1 LCRPAAR
8 GGRAIFFKEGNGMQ
22 QTAEAKA
29 WSIDRARELYGIA
42 RWGLRYFDINGRGQV
57 TVSPLKEQ
65 GGTVAIVDVIKE
77 AVEQGLHFPMLIR
90 FHDLLR
96 NRVERIN
103 KAFNDAIVELEYKSI
118 YRGVYPVKVNQ
129 LREVVEEIIDAGKP
143 YHHGLEVGS
152 KPELFAVLAFHED
165 RESLIICNG
174 YKDSVYIKTALLGRK
189 LGKKIILVVEKV
201 EEVASII
208 RYARE
213 LKVEPMIGLR
223 VRLMSVGKGKWE
235 KSTGEDAKFGLSTQ
249 EILQVSELLKEAG
262 LADCLKLVHF
272 HSGSQI
278 PDILTIKKAVREGAM
293 FYAKIRQI
301 GHALEYI
308 DVGGGLGVDYDGSR
322 TTFHSSINYSL
333 NEYARDIVHNI
344 MDVCDSQGVE
354 HPVIISESGRA
365 VVAHHSVL
373 VVETFGDI
381 KKMEHAKEPAKPGV
395 IHKLVDDAWYNYTHV
410 NPSNPLEAY
419 HDALHN
425 KEETQVH
432 FELGLIGLEVKA
444 EVEKLFWLTGA
455 RVLEHFKEAEYKPDD
470 IVELE
475 SKFSD
480 QYLCNFS
487 VFQSLL
493 DHWGYGQLFP
503 IMPLHRLNEEPQ
515 RRGTLADITCD
526 SDGKVSKF
534 INLYEEGVDTL
545 PLHDLNGK
553 PYYLGIFLT
562 GAYQDIMGDLHNL
575 FGRVNEAHVFLD
587 EDEDSG
593 YYIEETIEGTTMEKV
608 LALVQY
614 TGTDLKRKMKSQ
626 VDSAIKEDRLR
637 PNEAMRL
644 LGEYEKGLKGYTY
657 LDLKKVR
664 KKG

>member
-1 LCRPAAR
+1 
-8 GGRAIFFKEGNGMQ
+8 MQ
-22 QTAEAKA
+22 QTAETKA
-29 WSIDRARELYGIA
+29 WSIDKARELYGVA
-42 RWGLRYFDINGRGQV
+42 RWGLRYFDINTKGQV
-57 TVSPLKEQ
+57 TVAPLKEQ
-65 GGTVAIVDVIKE
+65 GGSVAIVDVIKE

-103 KAFNDAIVELEYKSI
+103 KAFNDAIVELEYKSV
-118 YRGVYPVKVNQ
+118 YRGVYPIKVNQ

-143 YHHGLEVGS
+143 FHHGLEVGS
-152 KPELFAVLAFHED
+152 KPELYAALAFHED

-174 YKDSVYIKTALLGRK
+174 YKDALYIKTALLGRK

-201 EEVASII
+201 EEVTNII
-208 RYARE
+208 RYAKE
-213 LKVEPMIGLR
+213 LKVEPLIGLR
-223 VRLMSVGKGKWE
+223 VRLMSGGKGKWE

-249 EILQVSELLKEAG
+249 EILQVSDLLKEAG

-333 NEYARDIVHNI
+333 NEYARDIVYNI
-344 MDVCDSQGVE
+344 MDVCDSQGVA
-354 HPVIISESGRA
+354 HPIIISESGRA

-381 KKMEHAKEPAKPGV
+381 KKMEHAKEPAKPE
-395 IHKLVDDAWYNYTHV
+395 ISHKLADEAWYNYTHV

-455 RVLEHFKEAEYKPDD
+455 RVLEHFKDAEYKPDD

-503 IMPLHRLNEEPQ
+503 IMPLHRLTEEPQ

-545 PLHDLNGK
+545 PLHELNGK
-553 PYYLGIFLT
+553 PYYLGVFLT

-587 EDEDSG
+587 EDEESG

>member
-1 LCRPAAR
+1 
-8 GGRAIFFKEGNGMQ
+8 MQ

-29 WSIDRARELYGIA
+29 WSIDKARELYGIA

-57 TVSPLKEQ
+57 TVAPLKEQ
-65 GGTVAIVDVIKE
+65 GGSVAIVDVIKE

-103 KAFNDAIVELEYKSI
+103 KAFNDAIVELEYKSV
-118 YRGVYPVKVNQ
+118 YRGVYPIKVNQ

-143 YHHGLEVGS
+143 FHHGLEVGS
-152 KPELFAVLAFHED
+152 KPELYAALAFHED

-174 YKDSVYIKTALLGRK
+174 YKDALYIKTALLGRK
-189 LGKKIILVVEKV
+189 LGKKIVLVVEKV
-201 EEVASII
+201 EEVTNII
-208 RYARE
+208 RYAKE
-213 LKVEPMIGLR
+213 LKVAPMIGLR
-223 VRLMSVGKGKWE
+223 VRLMSGGKGKWE

-249 EILQVSELLKEAG
+249 EILQVSDLLKEAD

-301 GHALEYI
+301 GHGLEYI

-333 NEYARDIVHNI
+333 NEYARDIVYNI

-381 KKMEHAKEPAKPGV
+381 KKMEHAKEPAKPNLS
-395 IHKLVDDAWYNYTHV
+395 HKLADEAWYNYSHV

-455 RVLEHFKEAEYKPDD
+455 RVLEHFKDAEYKPDD

-503 IMPLHRLNEEPQ
+503 IMPLHRLTEEPQ

-553 PYYLGIFLT
+553 PYYLGVFLT

-587 EDEDSG
+587 EDEESG

-657 LDLKKVR
+657 LDLKQV
-664 KKG
+664 KKKS

>member
-1 LCRPAAR
+1 
-8 GGRAIFFKEGNGMQ
+8 MQ
-22 QTAEAKA
+22 QTAEAKT

-57 TVSPLKEQ
+57 TVAPLKEQ

-103 KAFNDAIVELEYKSI
+103 KAFNDAIVDLEYKSI

-143 YHHGLEVGS
+143 FHHGLEVGS

-201 EEVASII
+201 EEVSNII
-208 RYARE
+208 RYAKE

-223 VRLMSVGKGKWE
+223 VRLMSGGKGKWE

-249 EILQVSELLKEAG
+249 EIIQVSDLLKEAG

-354 HPVIISESGRA
+354 HPVIVSESGRA

-381 KKMEHAKEPAKPGV
+381 KKMEHVQEPAKPE
-395 IHKLVDDAWYNYTHV
+395 ISHKLVDEAWYNYTHV

-425 KEETQVH
+425 KEETQVY
-432 FELGLIGLEVKA
+432 FELGLIDLEIKA
-444 EVEKLFWLTGA
+444 EVEKFFWLTGA

-553 PYYLGIFLT
+553 PYYLGVFLT

-614 TGTDLKRKMKSQ
+614 TGTDLKRKMKRQ
-626 VDSAIKEDRLR
+626 VESAIKEDRLR

-657 LDLKKVR
+657 LDLKKIR

>member
-1 LCRPAAR
+1 
-8 GGRAIFFKEGNGMQ
+8 MQ

-29 WSIDRARELYGIA
+29 WSIDKARELYGIA

-57 TVSPLKEQ
+57 TVAPLKEQ
-65 GGTVAIVDVIKE
+65 GGSIAIVDVIKE

-118 YRGVYPVKVNQ
+118 YRGVYPIKVNQ

-143 YHHGLEVGS
+143 FHHGLEVGS
-152 KPELFAVLAFHED
+152 KPELYAALAFHED

-174 YKDSVYIKTALLGRK
+174 YKDALYIKTALLGRK

-201 EEVASII
+201 EEVVNII
-208 RYARE
+208 RYAKE
-213 LKVEPMIGLR
+213 LKVAPMIGLR
-223 VRLMSVGKGKWE
+223 VRLMSGGKGKWE

-249 EILQVSELLKEAG
+249 EILQVSDLLKEAE

-333 NEYARDIVHNI
+333 NEYARDIVYNI

-354 HPVIISESGRA
+354 HPIIISESGRA

-381 KKMEHAKEPAKPGV
+381 KKMEHAKEPAKPE
-395 IHKLVDDAWYNYTHV
+395 ISHKLADEAWYNYTHV

-455 RVLEHFKEAEYKPDD
+455 RVLEHFKDAEYKPDD

-526 SDGKVSKF
+526 SDGTVAKF

-553 PYYLGIFLT
+553 PYYLGVFLT

>member
-1 LCRPAAR
+1 
-8 GGRAIFFKEGNGMQ
+8 
-22 QTAEAKA
+22 
-29 WSIDRARELYGIA
+29 
-42 RWGLRYFDINGRGQV
+42 
-57 TVSPLKEQ
+57 
-65 GGTVAIVDVIKE
+65 
-77 AVEQGLHFPMLIR
+77 
-90 FHDLLR
+90 
-96 NRVERIN
+96 
-103 KAFNDAIVELEYKSI
+103 
-118 YRGVYPVKVNQ
+118 
-129 LREVVEEIIDAGKP
+129 
-143 YHHGLEVGS
+143 
-152 KPELFAVLAFHED
+152 
-165 RESLIICNG
+165 
-174 YKDSVYIKTALLGRK
+174 
-189 LGKKIILVVEKV
+189 
-201 EEVASII
+201 
-208 RYARE
+208 
-213 LKVEPMIGLR
+213 
-223 VRLMSVGKGKWE
+223 
-235 KSTGEDAKFGLSTQ
+235 
-249 EILQVSELLKEAG
+249 
-262 LADCLKLVHF
+262 
-272 HSGSQI
+272 
-278 PDILTIKKAVREGAM
+278 M

-333 NEYARDIVHNI
+333 NEYARDIVYNI
-344 MDVCDSQGVE
+344 MDVCDSQGVA

-381 KKMEHAKEPAKPGV
+381 KKMEHAQEPTKPE
-395 IHKLVDDAWYNYTHV
+395 ISHKLANEAWYNYTHV

-444 EVEKLFWLTGA
+444 AVEKLFWLTGA
-455 RVLEHFKEAEYKPDD
+455 RVLEQFKDAEYKPDD

-526 SDGKVSKF
+526 SDGTVSKF

-553 PYYLGIFLT
+553 PYYLGVFLT

>member
-1 LCRPAAR
+1 
-8 GGRAIFFKEGNGMQ
+8 MQ
-22 QTAEAKA
+22 QATEEKP

-42 RWGLRYFDINGRGQV
+42 RWGLRYFDINARGQV

-65 GGTVAIVDVIKE
+65 GGSIAIVDVIRE

-118 YRGVYPVKVNQ
+118 YRGVYPIKVNQ

-143 YHHGLEVGS
+143 FHHGLEVGS
-152 KPELFAVLAFHED
+152 KPELYAALAFHED

-174 YKDSVYIKTALLGRK
+174 YKDSLYIKTALLGRK

-201 EEVASII
+201 EEVTNII
-208 RYARE
+208 RYAKE

-223 VRLMSVGKGKWE
+223 VRLMSGGKGKWE

-249 EILQVSELLKEAG
+249 EILQVSDLLKEAD

-344 MDVCDSQGVE
+344 MDVCDSQGIE

-381 KKMEHAKEPAKPGV
+381 KKMEHVKEPAKPT
-395 IHKLVDDAWYNYTHV
+395 INHKLVDDGWYNYTHV

-419 HDALHN
+419 HDAQHN

-455 RVLEHFKEAEYKPDD
+455 RVLEHFRSAEYKPDE

-503 IMPLHRLNEEPQ
+503 IMPLHRHTEEPQ
-515 RRGTLADITCD
+515 RKGTLADITCD
-526 SDGKVSKF
+526 SDGTVSKF

-644 LGEYEKGLKGYTY
+644 LAEYEKGLKGYTY

>member
-1 LCRPAAR
+1 
-8 GGRAIFFKEGNGMQ
+8 MQ
-22 QTAEAKA
+22 QTAETKA
-29 WSIDRARELYGIA
+29 WSIDKARELYGVA
-42 RWGLRYFDINGRGQV
+42 RWGLRYFDINAKGQV
-57 TVSPLKEQ
+57 TVAPLKEQ
-65 GGTVAIVDVIKE
+65 GGTIAIVDVIKE

-103 KAFNDAIVELEYKSI
+103 KAFNDAIVELEYKSV
-118 YRGVYPVKVNQ
+118 YRGVYPIKVNQ

-143 YHHGLEVGS
+143 FHHGLEVGS
-152 KPELFAVLAFHED
+152 KPELYAALAFHED

-174 YKDSVYIKTALLGRK
+174 YKDALYIKTALLGRK

-201 EEVASII
+201 EEVTNII
-208 RYARE
+208 RYAKE

-223 VRLMSVGKGKWE
+223 VRLMSGGKGKWE

-249 EILQVSELLKEAG
+249 EILQVSELLKEAD

-293 FYAKIRQI
+293 FYAKIKQL
-301 GHALEYI
+301 GHGLEYI

-333 NEYARDIVHNI
+333 NEYARDIVYNI
-344 MDVCDSQGVE
+344 MDVCDSQGVA
-354 HPVIISESGRA
+354 HPIIISESGRA

-381 KKMEHAKEPAKPGV
+381 KKMEHAREPAQPE
-395 IHKLVDDAWYNYTHV
+395 ISHKLAEEAWYNYTHV

-503 IMPLHRLNEEPQ
+503 IMPLHRLTEEPQ

-553 PYYLGIFLT
+553 PYYLGVFLT

-587 EDEDSG
+587 EDEESG

-614 TGTDLKRKMKSQ
+614 TGTDLKRKMKIQ

-657 LDLKKVR
+657 LDLKKIR

>member
-1 LCRPAAR
+1 
-8 GGRAIFFKEGNGMQ
+8 MQ
-22 QTAEAKA
+22 QTAETKA
-29 WSIDRARELYGIA
+29 WSIDRARELYGVA

-57 TVSPLKEQ
+57 TVAPLKEQ

-103 KAFNDAIVELEYKSI
+103 KAFNDAIVELEYKSV
-118 YRGVYPVKVNQ
+118 YRGVYPIKVNQ

-143 YHHGLEVGS
+143 FHHGLEVGS
-152 KPELFAVLAFHED
+152 KPELYAALAFHED

-174 YKDSVYIKTALLGRK
+174 YKDALYIKTALLGRK

-201 EEVASII
+201 EEVTNII
-208 RYARE
+208 RYAKE

-223 VRLMSVGKGKWE
+223 VRLMSGGKGKWE

-293 FYAKIRQI
+293 FYAKIKQI
-301 GHALEYI
+301 GHGLEYI

-333 NEYARDIVHNI
+333 NEYARDIVYNI
-344 MDVCDSQGVE
+344 MDVCDSQGVA
-354 HPVIISESGRA
+354 HPIIVSESGRA

-381 KKMEHAKEPAKPGV
+381 KKMEHAKEPVKPE
-395 IHKLVDDAWYNYTHV
+395 ISHKLADEAWYNYTHV

-455 RVLEHFKEAEYKPDD
+455 RVLEHFKDAEYKPDD

-553 PYYLGIFLT
+553 PYYLGVFLT

-664 KKG
+664 KKS

>member
-1 LCRPAAR
+1 
-8 GGRAIFFKEGNGMQ
+8 MQ
-22 QTAEAKA
+22 HPVEKKA
-29 WSIDRARELYGIA
+29 WSIEKARELYGIS
-42 RWGLRYFDINGRGQV
+42 RWGLRYFDINTAGQV

-65 GGTVAIVDVIKE
+65 GATIAIMDVIEE

-90 FHDLLR
+90 FQDLLR

-103 KAFNDAIVELEYKSI
+103 KAFADAIAELGYTSF
-118 YRGVYPVKVNQ
+118 YRGVYPIKVNQ
-129 LREVVEEIIDAGKP
+129 LREVVEEIIEAGAP
-143 YHHGLEVGS
+143 FHHGLEVGS
-152 KPELFAVLAFHED
+152 KPELYAGLAFHED
-165 RESLIICNG
+165 RESLIVCNG
-174 YKDSVYIKTALLGRK
+174 YKDSLYIRTALLGRK

-201 EEVASII
+201 EELATII
-208 RYARE
+208 RYAKE
-213 LKVEPMIGLR
+213 LKVEPLIGIR
-223 VRLMSVGKGKWE
+223 VRLMSGGKGKWE

-249 EILQVSELLKEAG
+249 EILQVSALLKEAG
-262 LADCLKLVHF
+262 LADCLKLIHF

-293 FYAKIRQI
+293 FYAKLSKL

-333 NEYARDIVHNI
+333 NEYARDVVYNI
-344 MDVCDSQGVE
+344 MDVCDSQGVA
-354 HPVIISESGRA
+354 HPVIITESGRA
-365 VVAHHSVL
+365 LVAHHSVL
-373 VVETFGDI
+373 VVEIFGHI
-381 KKMEHAKEPAKPGV
+381 KKMVRDETPVKPE
-395 IHKLVDDAWYNYTHV
+395 ITHKLVSEAWDTYSNV
-410 NPSNPLEAY
+410 NPGNPLEAY
-419 HDALHN
+419 HDAMHY
-425 KEETQVH
+425 KEETQTH
-432 FELGLIGLEVKA
+432 FELGLIDLAVKA
-444 EVEKLFWLTGA
+444 EVEKLFWLTAA
-455 RVLEHFKEAEYKPDD
+455 RVLEHFRNAEYAPDE

-503 IMPLHRLNEEPQ
+503 IMPLHRLNTEPL

-545 PLHDLNGK
+545 PLHDLDGK
-553 PYYLGIFLT
+553 PYYVGVFLT

-587 EDEDSG
+587 EDEESG

-614 TGTDLKRKMKSQ
+614 EGNDLKRKMKSQ
-626 VDSAIKEDRLR
+626 IDSAIKEDRLR

-644 LGEYEKGLKGYTY
+644 LAEYERGLKGYTY
-657 LDLKKVR
+657 LNLKKTR
-664 KKG
+664 KRS

>member
-1 LCRPAAR
+1 
-8 GGRAIFFKEGNGMQ
+8 MQ
-22 QTAEAKA
+22 QTAEVKA

-57 TVSPLKEQ
+57 TVAPLKEQ
-65 GGTVAIVDVIKE
+65 GGSVAIVDVIKE

-103 KAFNDAIVELEYKSI
+103 KAFIDAIVELEYKSI
-118 YRGVYPVKVNQ
+118 YRGVYPIKVNQ

-143 YHHGLEVGS
+143 FHHGLEVGS
-152 KPELFAVLAFHED
+152 KPELYAALAFHED

-174 YKDSVYIKTALLGRK
+174 YKDAVYIKTALLGRK

-201 EEVASII
+201 EEVTNII
-208 RYARE
+208 RYAKE
-213 LKVEPMIGLR
+213 LKVTPMIGLR
-223 VRLMSVGKGKWE
+223 VRLMSGGKGKWE

-249 EILQVSELLKEAG
+249 EILQVSDLLKEAD

-293 FYAKIRQI
+293 FYAKLRQI

-333 NEYARDIVHNI
+333 NEYARDIVYNI

-381 KKMEHAKEPAKPGV
+381 KKMEHAKEPAKPG
-395 IHKLVDDAWYNYTHV
+395 ISHKLAEEAWYNYTHV

-455 RVLEHFKEAEYKPDD
+455 RVLEHFKDAEYKPDD

-553 PYYLGIFLT
+553 PYYLGVFLT

>member
-1 LCRPAAR
+1 
-8 GGRAIFFKEGNGMQ
+8 MQ

-29 WSIDRARELYGIA
+29 WSIDKARELYGIA
-42 RWGLRYFDINGRGQV
+42 RWGLRYFDINGKGQV
-57 TVSPLKEQ
+57 TVAPLKEQ
-65 GGTVAIVDVIKE
+65 GGSIAIVDVIKE

-103 KAFNDAIVELEYKSI
+103 KAFNDAIVELEYKSV
-118 YRGVYPVKVNQ
+118 YRGVYPIKVNQ

-143 YHHGLEVGS
+143 FHHGLEVGS
-152 KPELFAVLAFHED
+152 KPELYAALAFHED

-174 YKDSVYIKTALLGRK
+174 YKDALYIKTALLGRK
-189 LGKKIILVVEKV
+189 LGKKIVLVVEKV
-201 EEVASII
+201 EEVANII
-208 RYARE
+208 RYAKE
-213 LKVEPMIGLR
+213 LKVAPMIGLR
-223 VRLMSVGKGKWE
+223 VRLMSGGKGKWE

-249 EILQVSELLKEAG
+249 EILQVSELLKEAD

-333 NEYARDIVHNI
+333 NEYARDIVYNI

-381 KKMEHAKEPAKPGV
+381 KKMEHAQEPAQPE
-395 IHKLVDDAWYNYTHV
+395 ISHKLADEAWYNYTHV

-455 RVLEHFKEAEYKPDD
+455 RVLEHFKDAEYKPDD

-503 IMPLHRLNEEPQ
+503 IMPLHRMNEEPQ

-553 PYYLGIFLT
+553 PYYLGVFLT

-587 EDEDSG
+587 EDEESG

-657 LDLKKVR
+657 LDLKQVR